1 MANVKNGLAKSN
13 GAAPSAVPNQFAML
27 TKNPSV
33 VSRFAT
39 TFNGDSKKAEKYLL
53 DKGVG
58 FTKRDI
64 KEDKPSLDE
73 LTAWYKASGIP
84 LKRFYNTSG
93 NLYKELG
100 LKDKIK
106 TMSEEEQ
113 LALLATDGMLVKRPI
128 VVTEDYV
135 LVGFKEAE
143 WQEKGL

>member
-1 MANVKNGLAKSN
+1 
-13 GAAPSAVPNQFAML
+13 ML
-27 TKNPSV
+27 FVCYPKCGTC
-33 VSRFAT
+33 
-39 TFNGDSKKAEKYLL
+39 KKAEKYLL
-53 DKGVG
+53 DKGVD

-73 LTAWYKASGIP
+73 LTAWYKASGLP

-106 TMSEEEQ
+106 TMTEEEQ